1 MYQLKNHTTEET
13 IAELKCLR
21 KWVNSRPDEV
31 EERIAQSEKQKK
43 KDLTIQCLQETHFS
57 FKETHR
63 LKETG

>member
-43 KDLTIQCLQETHFS
+43 KRPNNIVSTRDSL
-57 FKETHR
+57 
-63 LKETG
+63 

>member
-1 MYQLKNHTTEET
+1 MNKVKILSTNIENGRMYQLKNHTTEET

-43 KDLTIQCLQETHFS
+43 KT
-57 FKETHR
+57 
-63 LKETG
+63 

>member
-43 KDLTIQCLQETHFS
+43 KDLTI
-57 FKETHR
+57 
-63 LKETG
+63 